1 MSQEERKVKEMIK
14 KLQSRKTE
22 LAELS
27 GERKQIMKQLA
38 SEGCETLEDIESEI
52 EKEKKKTVKLEEQVR
67 AGLEELEADY
77 DWE

>member
-1 MSQEERKVKEMIK
+1 MSQEERQVKNMMK

-27 GERKQIMKQLA
+27 GERKQLAKQMA
-38 SEGCETLEDIESEI
+38 AEECETLADIDSEI
-52 EKEKKKTVKLEEQVR
+52 VKEKDKDERLNKQVKAELEKLEN
-67 AGLEELEADY
+67 DY